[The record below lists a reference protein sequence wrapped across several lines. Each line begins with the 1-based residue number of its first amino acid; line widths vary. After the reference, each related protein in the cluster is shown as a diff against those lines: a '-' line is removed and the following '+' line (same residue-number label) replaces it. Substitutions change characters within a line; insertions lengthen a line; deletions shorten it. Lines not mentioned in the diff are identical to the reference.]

1 MQGQHCGQTESL
13 WECNYARGDKAFSS
27 AWDPP
32 FTLTSFSCSIQSQEF
47 RHQASAVLGAL
58 VQMVQNV
65 QEIFF
70 TERFITER
78 MPVINELSKYCS
90 IQKST
95 TSLHHFWLKCAQS
108 LLTQM
113 WRKTLSFDQNVDKIC
128 FSQKTWILSAFDQNV
143 DKICFWPKHN
153 LPLTKTDKICF

>member
-32 FTLTSFSCSIQSQEF
+32 FTLTSFSCCIQSQEF
-47 RHQASAVLGAL
+47 RHQASAFLGAL

-108 LLTQM
+108 
-113 WRKTLSFDQNVDKIC
+113 FDPDVKKNTFFWPKCGQNH